1 MPFEWMVGTRY
12 LAGSRRQWAPSS
24 ITMISVSMIALG
36 VALLV
41 LVLSILGGFEGDL
54 RNKILGTKAHL
65 LVTGPNHGPLTDYE
79 GLMDSVASV
88 EGVVGAA
95 GFVESD
101 VMIASATNYS
111 GIVLRGIR
119 VDEAATSSEI
129 ESYMREGRLEWL
141 ESPNDAIGA
150 DGSPQGRIDALRAEA
165 EELSARAAAR
175 ADELERALD
184 EVGVRTEPV
193 AVERLE
199 AAADAFGEARDANL
213 GSDAAGSGEHPEPV
227 DDQTRRRGPPPSLSQ
242 RLEEARSE
250 GRTGPPGLD
259 ERLVSPAA
267 RELPGVVIGAELQ
280 ETLRVRIGDQL
291 QIINPD
297 GDLGPTGPIPR
308 ARPYRVVGIFYSG
321 LYEYDNTMVYATLD
335 SARAFLN
342 VPDDEV
348 TGIEVRIRDLRE
360 AEPVGARIEV
370 AVAAARDDA
379 EVQTWMELNERLF
392 SALELEQFVI
402 GLLLMFIVLVAS
414 FATVCVLTMI
424 VIQRAD
430 EIAILRSM
438 GASPAA
444 IRRIFTVQGMTI
456 GISGIV
462 LGLITG
468 LGLVAYLLYVGFPLD
483 PSVYYIDRVPVEL
496 AASDVLFVTLGVL
509 AISAV
514 ATLLPSMQAAR
525 LDPADALRHD

>member
-1 MPFEWMVGTRY
+1 MRFEWMVGTRY
-12 LAGSRRQWAPSS
+12 LSGSRRQWAPSS

-65 LVTGPNHGPLTDYE
+65 LVTGPNHGPLVDYE
-79 GLMDSVASV
+79 TVMDAVVAV
-88 EGVVGAA
+88 DGVVGAS

-101 VMIASATNYS
+101 VMIASSTNYS
-111 GIVLRGIR
+111 GVVLRGIR
-119 VDEAATSSEI
+119 VEEAATSSDLEA
-129 ESYMREGRLEWL
+129 YMREGELDWL
-141 ESPNDAIGA
+141 ETPNLAAEA
-150 DGSPQGRIDALRAEA
+150 DGSTLAQIEALQADYEDLAARLEEQEAQLEQDLAEA
-165 EELSARAAAR
+165 SARI
-175 ADELERALD
+175 
-184 EVGVRTEPV
+184 
-193 AVERLE
+193 E
-199 AAADAFGEARDANL
+199 AAADAIIED
-213 GSDAAGSGEHPEPV
+213 GSGEHVEVAENGDRSEPASADAEPERAAP
-227 DDQTRRRGPPPSLSQ
+227 RRMPPSLNE
-242 RLEEARSE
+242 RLREFEPEAPA
-250 GRTGPPGLD
+250 GGPPTLG
-259 ERLVSPAA
+259 ERIDHSPI
-267 RELPGVVIGAELQ
+267 RELPGVIIGAELQ
-280 ETLRVRIGDQL
+280 DTLHVRIGDQV

-308 ARPYRVVGIFYSG
+308 ARPYRIVGIFYSG

-335 SARAFLN
+335 SAREFLN
-342 VPDDEV
+342 VEANEL
-348 TGIEVRIRDLRE
+348 TGIEVRIRDLRD
-360 AEPVGARIEV
+360 AEPIGHAVEA
-370 AVAAARDDA
+370 AVAAASDDA

-430 EIAILRSM
+430 EIAIMRSM

-444 IRRIFTVQGMTI
+444 IRRIFIVQGMSI

-462 LGLITG
+462 FGLITG

-514 ATLLPSMQAAR
+514 ATLLPSMQASR
-525 LDPADALRHD
+525 LDPADALRHE

>member
-12 LAGSRRQWAPSS
+12 LSGSRRQWAPSS

-65 LVTGPNHGPLTDYE
+65 LVTGPNHGELTDYE
-79 GLMDSVASV
+79 GLMDAIASV

-101 VMIASATNYS
+101 VMVASATNYS
-111 GIVLRGIR
+111 GVVLRGIR
-119 VDEAATSSEI
+119 IDEAVTSSEI
-129 ESYMREGRLEWL
+129 ASYMREGKLEWL
-141 ESPNDAIGA
+141 ESPDEAISAVQSPA
-150 DGSPQGRIDALRAEA
+150 DRLDALQEEA
-165 EELSARAAAR
+165 RQLSARAA
-175 ADELERALD
+175 ERAAALEEELD
-184 EVGVRTEPV
+184 ATDV
-193 AVERLE
+193 ADSLAAQRLE
-199 AAADAFGEARDANL
+199 AVAGAIGSGSGGGAGDADA
-213 GSDAAGSGEHPEPV
+213 AAGDDDSAEPV
-227 DDQTRRRGPPPSLSQ
+227 PRRRGPPPSLSE
-242 RLEEARSE
+242 RLEEVRESPS
-250 GRTGPPGLD
+250 GGPPGLD
-259 ERLVSPAA
+259 QRIDLLQP
-267 RELPGVVIGAELQ
+267 RQIPGVVIGAELQ
-280 ETLRVRIGDQL
+280 ETLRVRVGDQI

-308 ARPYRVVGIFYSG
+308 ARPYRVVGVFYSG

-335 SARAFLN
+335 SARDFLN
-342 VPDDEV
+342 VPAAEV
-348 TGIEVRIRDLRE
+348 TGIEIRIRDLRD
-360 AEPVGARIEV
+360 AEPVGAAIEAV
-370 AVAAARDDA
+370 VAAERDDA

-444 IRRIFTVQGMTI
+444 IRRIFVVQGMTI
-456 GISGIV
+456 GVSGIA

-496 AASDVLFVTLGVL
+496 AASDVLYVTLGVL

>member
-1 MPFEWMVGTRY
+1 MPYEWMIGTRY

-65 LVTGPNHGPLTDYE
+65 LITGPNHGPLVDY
-79 GLMDSVASV
+79 GTVMDAVRV
-88 EGVVGAA
+88 VDGVVGAS

-101 VMIASATNYS
+101 VMIASSTNYS
-111 GIVLRGIR
+111 GVVLRGIR
-119 VDEAATSSEI
+119 VEEAMSSSEL
-129 ESYMREGRLEWL
+129 ESYMREGDLDWL
-141 ESPNDAIGA
+141 ENPSEALHA
-150 DGSPQGRIDALRAEA
+150 DGGTLAQIAALQADYED
-165 EELSARAAAR
+165 LAAR
-175 ADELERALD
+175 IEEQEAELERDLAAATL
-184 EVGVRTEPV
+184 RI
-193 AVERLE
+193 E
-199 AAADAFGEARDANL
+199 AAADAIAEPDGSSGARPTDGSNEA
-213 GSDAAGSGEHPEPV
+213 PV
-227 DDQTRRRGPPPSLSQ
+227 AQPRRGPPPSLSE
-242 RLEEARSE
+242 RMREHDDRD
-250 GRTGPPGLD
+250 GGPPPLG
-259 ERLVSPAA
+259 ERLVPVP
-267 RELPGVVIGAELQ
+267 REIPGVIIGAELQ
-280 ETLRVRIGDQL
+280 DTLHVRVGDRV

-308 ARPYRVVGIFYSG
+308 ARPYRVVGVFYSG
-321 LYEYDNTMVYATLD
+321 LYEYDNTMVYTTLD
-335 SARAFLN
+335 SARGFLN
-342 VPDDEV
+342 VPEDEV
-348 TGIEVRIRDLRE
+348 TGIELRIHDLRD
-360 AEPVGARIEV
+360 AEPVGAAVEA
-370 AVAAARDDA
+370 AVAAASDHA

-438 GASPAA
+438 GASPGAV
-444 IRRIFTVQGMTI
+444 RRIFFIQGMSI

-514 ATLLPSMQAAR
+514 ATLLPSMQASR
-525 LDPADALRHD
+525 LDPADALRHE